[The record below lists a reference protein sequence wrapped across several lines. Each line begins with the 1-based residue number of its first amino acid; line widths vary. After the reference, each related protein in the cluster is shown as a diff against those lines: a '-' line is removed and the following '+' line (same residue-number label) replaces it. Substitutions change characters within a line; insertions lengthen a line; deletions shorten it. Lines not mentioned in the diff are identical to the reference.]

1 MLELVFLIWN
11 IFVLFLYGADKL
23 NARKGKRRIRE
34 ITLLTVAFLL
44 GGAGAIFGMVMF
56 NHKTSK
62 MKFRIFVPLA
72 VVLNIAIAIV
82 LKFK

>member
-23 NARKGKRRIRE
+23 NARKGKMRIRE

-44 GGAGAIFGMVMF
+44 GGTGAMFGMVLF

-62 MKFRIFVPLA
+62 MKFRVFVPLA
-72 VVLNIAIAIV
+72 VVLNIAVAIV
-82 LKFK
+82 LNFK